1 MEFQERYKID
11 NVIFD
16 STGSTTENISQWY
29 DMRGYTRADFIIN
42 GKVLGSTGGI
52 STLAQSYTA
61 RVLCASDCSGGGG
74 SSGISSATAQAGRFT
89 ATGITATCG
98 ADEIWLRFATFH
110 GKATVQTLNIGSAAF
125 VTSSAASVA
134 MAFAGLASA
143 EATVASEGFIAMF
156 NNAAANTSTALTAG
170 WVAGQPTSNAKDAD
184 PVVRIR
190 KKDVNSTAKL
200 TANMV
205 AGTSWVCIGMPALM
219 HLGIGEKNMPTG
231 KRYIACGVKSTHSN
245 QPVSVTLF
253 REYSQPPVSNWGVQ
267 RSKSLSDSTA
277 A

>member
-16 STGSTTENISQWY
+16 STGSTAENISPWY
-29 DMRGYTRADFIIN
+29 DMKGYSRADFIIN
-42 GKVLGSTGGI
+42 GVVLGTTGGP
-52 STLAQSYTA
+52 SSLAQSYTA

-74 SSGISSATAQAGRFT
+74 SSGISSATAQAGKFT

-98 ADEIWLRFATFH
+98 ADEIWLRFSTFH
-110 GKATVQTLNIGSAAF
+110 GKATVFTLNVGTAAF

-134 MAFAGLASA
+134 MAFAGLASDQ
-143 EATVASEGFIAMF
+143 ATVASEGFIAMF
-156 NNAAANTSTALTAG
+156 NNAAANTSTALTG
-170 WVAGQPTSNAKDAD
+170 VWVAGQPSSVAKAAD

-200 TANMV
+200 TANMA
-205 AGTSWVCIGMPALM
+205 AGSSWVNIGMPALM

-231 KRYIACGVKSTHSN
+231 KRYIACGVKSTHST
-245 QPVSVTLF
+245 QPYSAVLF
-253 REYSQPPVSNWGVQ
+253 REYSQSPVSNFSVQ

>member
-16 STGSTTENISQWY
+16 STGSTAENISQWY
-29 DMRGYTRADFIIN
+29 DMKGFCRADFIIN

-61 RVLCASDCSGGGG
+61 RVLCASNSTGGGA
-74 SSGISSATAQAGRFT
+74 SGISSATAQGGRFT
-89 ATGITATCG
+89 ATGITSTCG

-134 MAFAGLASA
+134 MAFAGLAS
-143 EATVASEGFIAMF
+143 EQATVASEGFIAMF
-156 NNAAANTSTALTAG
+156 NGAAANTSTALSAN
-170 WVAGQPTSNAKDAD
+170 WVAVQPTSNAKDAD
-184 PVVRIR
+184 PVVRIM
-190 KKDVNSTAKL
+190 KKDVNSTVKL

-205 AGTSWVCIGMPALM
+205 AGTSWVCIGMPVLM
-219 HLGIGEKNMPTG
+219 HLGIGEKNLPEG

-253 REYSQPPVSNWGVQ
+253 REYSDAPVSNFSVQ
-267 RSKSLSDSTA
+267 RSKSLSNSTA
-277 A
+277 L